1 MPVVLIDTE
10 RIAQTKLGRVPGSR
24 LTNRSRWRGQRFWLA
39 TRRDAGRIP
48 AAGFNRGTTTWP
60 GKRSA
65 APAHL
70 KFPIQQLHVPLQ
82 TPLQAFMRW
91 FLKAFKLQPAIQR

>member
-1 MPVVLIDTE
+1 MGRVHKTTAAEAEPAHKPEPVESTQVLTTCSHRPLMPVVLIDTE
-10 RIAQTKLGRVPGSR
+10 RIAQTKLGRIPGSR

-60 GKRSA
+60 AKRS
-65 APAHL
+65 
-70 KFPIQQLHVPLQ
+70 
-82 TPLQAFMRW
+82 
-91 FLKAFKLQPAIQR
+91 